1 MILISFKRIR
11 MKLSL
16 ASMTNSLEDAAE
28 VHLSPD
34 LYKLLVPN
42 WLGRLITTQEIFT
55 VCFYRFPEMIHPA
68 P

>member
-1 MILISFKRIR
+1 

-42 WLGRLITTQEIFT
+42 
-55 VCFYRFPEMIHPA
+55 
-68 P
+68 